1 MRSCVIGTFF
11 FFFWAPFSS
20 IYSLLV
26 IKLKCW
32 LALSS
37 FPFFQWKS
45 WFDFINL
52 DGTRPLKVEPLFISK
67 VSFEVFFFFLKLKKP
82 DYMMHA
88 LVYLVYLCS
97 AMWSRIW
104 DFMMHA
110 LIYLVYLCSAMWSG
124 IWDFNRLF
132 SKLVKLYNALPIF
145 RWIFL
150 WNI

>member
-1 MRSCVIGTFF
+1 
-11 FFFWAPFSS
+11 
-20 IYSLLV
+20 
-26 IKLKCW
+26 
-32 LALSS
+32 
-37 FPFFQWKS
+37 
-45 WFDFINL
+45 
-52 DGTRPLKVEPLFISK
+52 
-67 VSFEVFFFFLKLKKP
+67 
-82 DYMMHA
+82 MHA

-145 RWIFL
+145 R
-150 WNI
+150 